1 MQIRSL
7 SILVVVLGIC
17 VGMAL
22 TNPTTESYLAF
33 VESELGAALD
43 RSESPGPDKE
53 RAMLRT
59 IFRSHGHELVA
70 SVVAPHTVRRN
81 WGLVS
86 LYETKL
92 LGVHIK
98 VLGVGGRFVPLK
110 GIDNAIL
117 RLGRLAF

>member
-7 SILVVVLGIC
+7 IILVVVLSVC
-17 VGMAL
+17 VSMAL
-22 TNPTTESYLAF
+22 ANPTTESYLAF

-43 RSESPGPDKE
+43 RSESPGSDKE

-59 IFRSHGHELVA
+59 IFRSHSHELVT

-81 WGLVS
+81 WGLLS
-86 LYETKL
+86 LYETKA
-92 LGVHIK
+92 LGVHIE
-98 VLGVGGRFVPLK
+98 VLGICGRFIPLK
-110 GIDNAIL
+110 GIDDAIL